1 MVVRPI
7 LAVAVALL
15 FIPHLTAVGQWQP
28 DETWT
33 LRDEPWLDR
42 HDVSHATVDAFLAYP
57 ADPTGVD
64 TLVVMAHGYRHNATG
79 SWWPHM
85 QAVVSHGAAA
95 VAMDFRDN
103 SGFPVLRGAQDM
115 NLATEG
121 ALARLAG
128 AGFAIERVI
137 AFGVSLGGAIS
148 GTAVA
153 ESDLYDIW
161 FDVEGVTQL
170 HETWAEARA
179 ALPAAADAIERD
191 TGCPFHACPEEFAR
205 RSPAQRAADFTDLDA
220 VYIIHALYDGLVPY
234 DQGAQM
240 AAALA
245 HEGVNTRFVTVLR
258 GEEGTDQDTTPGSHA
273 LGAENPVEQTHGL
286 SGHGTESDAT
296 QAVMATSFELLWD
309 LLAGAPTPEGF
320 TNQVVDR
327 R

>member
-1 MVVRPI
+1 MA
-7 LAVAVALL
+7 LALVPQLPAA
-15 FIPHLTAVGQWQP
+15 GDWQP
-28 DETWT
+28 DATWT
-33 LRDEPWLDR
+33 LRDEVWYDR
-42 HDVSHATVDAFLAYP
+42 ADVAHNGVEAFLAYP
-57 ADPTGVD
+57 ADPSGVD

-85 QAVVSHGAAA
+85 QSVVSHGAAA
-95 VAMDFRDN
+95 LAMDFRDN
-103 SGFPVLRGAQDM
+103 SGFPVLRGAEDM

-121 ALARLAG
+121 ALDRLDA
-128 AGFAIERVI
+128 AGFGIDRVI

-170 HETWAEARA
+170 HESWAEARA

-191 TGCPFHACPEEFAR
+191 TGCAFPACPDEYAR
-205 RSPAQRAADFTDLDA
+205 RSPAQRGADFADLDA

-234 DQGAQM
+234 DQGTQM

-245 HEGVNTRFVTVLR
+245 AEGVDTRFVTVLR

-273 LGAENPVEQTHGL
+273 LGAENPVEQAHGL
-286 SGHGTESDAT
+286 SGHGTESDAA

-309 LLAGAPTPEGF
+309 LLAGGPTPDGF
-320 TNQVVDR
+320 VAETVDR